1 MNDILNM
8 TTHLEIELSIESRT
22 TAATD
27 IKHPSYMR
35 KCVITRRSLD
45 DANEDSTQFY
55 DKWTNA
61 EIAMNKP
68 PRLFGMTPT
77 SKEKQTILST

>member
-27 IKHPSYMR
+27 IKHPSYMQ

-45 DANEDSTQFY
+45 DANR
-55 DKWTNA
+55 N
-61 EIAMNKP
+61 
-68 PRLFGMTPT
+68 G
-77 SKEKQTILST
+77 